1 MQPPPHFE
9 HPEQP
14 EQHSA
19 RFARSAHTD
28 RNRFLTLYAVM
39 AIGLIVAAALFLYE
53 ARKIVDDGLRDEEA
67 FAVLGAAN
75 RLLHDLENAETGQRG
90 YLLTGDERYL
100 DIYRSGVEDLD
111 DTVLRL
117 QRVVTNDDKSVETVR
132 RIEHAKTLKIS
143 ELARTVELARSGNRD
158 AAIALVQTN
167 EGERYMVTL
176 RNELGDLLD
185 DWRARRAAAVRDAH
199 DRLVYGTVA
208 LAVLAV
214 LICALL
220 IYTLFVQRRAFGKI
234 SEHSKALDRAAA
246 HDPLTGLPNRRRLLA
261 ALDEMSQSRA
271 EAPDAERLALLYL
284 DIDGFK
290 GVNDALGHSAGDS
303 LLRRLGETL
312 RTATRAQDMLA
323 RVGGDEFVLIVP
335 GYADD
340 AQLRELAGRLI
351 ERVQEIGL
359 RDYGG
364 RFPLGVSVGIATW
377 PDRVDAV
384 EQLLDVADAA
394 MYTAKQAGRSTYRFG
409 ARPGRQQGNV
419 VTLPR

>member
-1 MQPPPHFE
+1 MQ
-9 HPEQP
+9 
-14 EQHSA
+14 S
-19 RFARSAHTD
+19 RLARSAHAD
-28 RNRFLTLYAVM
+28 RNRFLSLYAVM
-39 AIGLIVAAALFLYE
+39 AIGLIVAAALFVFE
-53 ARKIVDDGLRDEEA
+53 ARKIVEDGLRDEDA

-75 RLLHDLENAETGQRG
+75 RVLHDLENAETGQRG

-100 DIYRSGVEDLD
+100 GTYRAGVEDLD
-111 DTVLRL
+111 DTVLQL
-117 QRVVTNDDKSVETVR
+117 QRVVTNDEKSVELVR
-132 RIEHAKTLKIS
+132 RIEHAKTMKVT
-143 ELARTVELARSGNRD
+143 ELARTVELAQSGNRE

-167 EGERYMVTL
+167 EGKRYMDSL
-176 RNELGDLLD
+176 RADLGALLH

-199 DRLVYGTVA
+199 DRIVWGTAA
-208 LAVLAV
+208 LAALAV
-214 LICALL
+214 LICGLL
-220 IYTLFVQRRAFGKI
+220 VYTLFVQRRAFGKM
-234 SEHSKALDRAAA
+234 SAHSKALDKAAA
-246 HDPLTGLPNRRRLLA
+246 HDPLTGLPNRRRLLEL
-261 ALDEMSQSRA
+261 LDEQGERSA
-271 EAPDAERLALLYL
+271 APGAERLALLYL

-303 LLRRLGETL
+303 LLRRIAEAL
-312 RTATRAQDMLA
+312 RTVTRQQDLLA
-323 RVGGDEFVLIVP
+323 RVGGDEFVLLVP
-335 GYADD
+335 GYSDE

-351 ERVQEIGL
+351 ERVQQIGQ

-409 ARPGRQQGNV
+409 TRPGRQQGNV

>member
-1 MQPPPHFE
+1 
-9 HPEQP
+9 
-14 EQHSA
+14 
-19 RFARSAHTD
+19 
-28 RNRFLTLYAVM
+28 
-39 AIGLIVAAALFLYE
+39 
-53 ARKIVDDGLRDEEA
+53 
-67 FAVLGAAN
+67 
-75 RLLHDLENAETGQRG
+75 LL
-90 YLLTGDERYL
+90 
-100 DIYRSGVEDLD
+100 S
-111 DTVLRL
+111 
-117 QRVVTNDDKSVETVR
+117 
-132 RIEHAKTLKIS
+132 
-143 ELARTVELARSGNRD
+143 
-158 AAIALVQTN
+158 
-167 EGERYMVTL
+167 
-176 RNELGDLLD
+176 

-199 DRLVYGTVA
+199 DRLLYGTVA

-214 LICALL
+214 LICGLL

-234 SEHSKALDRAAA
+234 SAHSKALDRAAA

-261 ALDEMSQSRA
+261 ALDELAQSRTT
-271 EAPDAERLALLYL
+271 APDAERLALLYL

-312 RTATRAQDMLA
+312 RTATRTQDMLA

-340 AQLRELAGRLI
+340 AQLREQAGRLI
-351 ERVQEIGL
+351 ERVQQIGL